1 MVLSPVEVFAWQ
13 LNFLPQS
20 GEPVPYSIFKTDK
33 RSGKK
38 LVDKGP
44 RFIVMSG
51 PRFWSQFTL
60 TAFRLVIIYNKGLF
74 DSAISFR

>member
-20 GEPVPYSIFKTDK
+20 GEPVLYSVFKSDK

-38 LVDKGP
+38 
-44 RFIVMSG
+44 FIDRRPVEVYFAASIV
-51 PRFWSQFTL
+51 PYLLAQ
-60 TAFRLVIIYNKGLF
+60 
-74 DSAISFR
+74 